1 MNTTK
6 RSSFVGPKFSQ
17 SRTFETNYRVARFG
31 LSSAVLP
38 LVTEALPVA
47 EMARFAVSSRRA
59 DESYSLA
66 LAGKTE
72 GEGKPLQDDHAHAHF
87 WATDEDADGRLDHLT
102 VYAPRGFDADDVDA
116 LGRVRIV
123 KRHYKNLPEVR
134 LVLLGLGERA
144 DFADTLVFGTAR
156 RWRSVT
162 PFSLPRYASR
172 GGGKR
177 ARPRDLPEAQL
188 RRELR
193 LRGLPEPVSVTPLG
207 GYQTGGRREVRWLEF
222 QTRRLKGGEGYGLA
236 GFELEFAEKTPGP
249 LALGFGCHFGLG
261 LFEPVRDS
269 S

>member
-6 RSSFVGPKFSQ
+6 QPSLVSPKFSR
-17 SRTFETNYRVARFG
+17 SSTFETNYRVARFA

-72 GEGKPLQDDHAHAHF
+72 GDGVPLREDHAHAHF

-123 KRHYKNLPEVR
+123 RRHYKNLPDVR

-144 DFADTLVFGTAR
+144 DFADAHVFRAAR

-188 RRELR
+188 QRELR
-193 LRGLPEPVSVTPLG
+193 LRGWPEPVSVTPRG
-207 GYQTGGRREVRWLEF
+207 GYQTGDRREVRWLEF
-222 QTRRLKGGEGYGLA
+222 QTRRFNGEQGYGLA
-236 GFELEFAEKTPGP
+236 GFELEFAEEMAGP

-261 LFEPVRDS
+261 LFEPVRD
-269 S
+269 